1 MDAGRRVRAE
11 HRLDNGAR
19 LQMGPQ
25 GERLYTV
32 VCSCGWVSEVSGT
45 AVLAEADG
53 EQHLTMALSRRAS
66 RASTADP
73 AT

>member
-1 MDAGRRVRAE
+1 MEPDRRAE
-11 HRLDNGAR
+11 KAGHRLDNGAG

-25 GERLYTV
+25 GERRYTIT
-32 VCSCGWVSEVSGT
+32 CSCGWVSEACGT

-53 EQHLTMALSRRAS
+53 EQHVTFALTRRTTG
-66 RASTADP
+66 RE